1 MTDNTD
7 EGTSSYG
14 YENGVL
20 TVNDGA
26 DITIGMIDGATS
38 PTSDR
43 IVVNG
48 TATITLDEVRITSE
62 GDASAIDLFAGAVLT
77 LVAADQSSNSL
88 TAESGGAYEDMGEPE
103 IHVPEDAA
111 LIVLGEGSLSVTGG
125 SSLTGAGGV
134 GIGGKP
140 GEILDDARNT
150 YMAREEYAGSVLKQ
164 LVDTYAFMERCN
176 RFRTMF
182 EGLERTDYYDVPPVA
197 MREALVNS
205 VAHREY
211 ALSVPTLVSVM
222 PGGMEIVS
230 PGGPPLGIEEAD
242 LDACISIPRNKML
255 ANILPSRSSR
265 GRSG

>member
-1 MTDNTD
+1 M
-7 EGTSSYG
+7 
-14 YENGVL
+14 
-20 TVNDGA
+20 
-26 DITIGMIDGATS
+26 
-38 PTSDR
+38 
-43 IVVNG
+43 
-48 TATITLDEVRITSE
+48 RITSE

-88 TAESGGAYEDMGEPE
+88 TAESGGAYEDMGEPG

-140 GEILDDARNT
+140 G
-150 YMAREEYAGSVLKQ
+150 
-164 LVDTYAFMERCN
+164 
-176 RFRTMF
+176 
-182 EGLERTDYYDVPPVA
+182 GL
-197 MREALVNS
+197 
-205 VAHREY
+205 
-211 ALSVPTLVSVM
+211 
-222 PGGMEIVS
+222 
-230 PGGPPLGIEEAD
+230 PLGIEEAD